1 MEQVLLR
8 TLMNKDFYDSNRGER
23 CPETLFSTEGRKIK
37 RTIDEMVDQYN
48 RDLTPEEVRSY
59 FVSANPSMTT
69 AQLHQFDSMF
79 HAIKNEQPMGS
90 DVANDVLSKLF
101 RKHVGDELVNVAV
114 DLTNG
119 DITSLQ
125 PLKDLLDKYNE
136 DFTPTTK
143 VEWEDISF
151 ETIMSMMEEDSK
163 WKFNLPTLSQVVP
176 GVNAGQLIE
185 VGARPN
191 TGKTSFHASMI
202 AGPGGFVEQGAK
214 CMVLCN
220 EEAYN
225 RVINRYLTCIS
236 NMTEMEIKRNP
247 VEGKRRYQPIMEK
260 LLVKDSTGKN
270 MDWVEGVCK
279 TYKPDILVLDMGDK
293 FAKTYGFSRQDEALK
308 ANVIQ
313 ARQIGKEYGCA
324 IFYMSQLSAEAE
336 GKTVLNQSMMEGSKT
351 GKAAEADLMILVAR
365 NPDVGSN
372 TNTSQEDPQRHLNI
386 VKNKL
391 TGWHGRLICTLDH
404 EKARYKV

>member
-1 MEQVLLR
+1 VEQILLR
-8 TLMNKDFYDSNRGER
+8 TLMIKDFYDSNRGER
-23 CPETLFSTEGRKIK
+23 CPDSLFSTDGKKIK
-37 RTIDEMVDQYN
+37 KTIDEMITRYS
-48 RDLTPEEVRSY
+48 RDISPDEVESY
-59 FVSANPSMTT
+59 FISSNPSLTS
-69 AQLHQFDSMF
+69 AQLHQYQAMF
-79 HAIKNEQPMGS
+79 HSIKSEHPMGT

-119 DITSLQ
+119 DITTLQ
-125 PLKDLLDKYNE
+125 PLKDMLDRYNE
-136 DFTPTTK
+136 DFTPTTN

-151 ETIMSMMEEDSK
+151 ETIMNMMEEDSK
-163 WKFNLPTLSQVVP
+163 WKFNLPTLAQVVP
-176 GVNAGQLIE
+176 GINSGQLIE

-191 TGKTSFHASMI
+191 TGKTSFHASML

-225 RVINRYLTCIS
+225 RVVNRYLTCIS
-236 NMTEMEIKRNP
+236 NMSEAEIKRNP
-247 VEGKRRYQPIMEK
+247 VEAKRRYRPMMEQ

-279 TYKPDILVLDMGDK
+279 TYKPDIVVLDMGDK
-293 FAKTYGFSRQDEALK
+293 FAKMYGYSRQDEALK
-308 ANVIQ
+308 ANVIH

-336 GKTVLNQSMMEGSKT
+336 GKTILNQSMMEGSKT

-365 NPDVGSN
+365 NPDVGDN

-391 TGWHGRLICTLDH
+391 TGWHGRLICNLDH
-404 EKARYKV
+404 ERARYKV